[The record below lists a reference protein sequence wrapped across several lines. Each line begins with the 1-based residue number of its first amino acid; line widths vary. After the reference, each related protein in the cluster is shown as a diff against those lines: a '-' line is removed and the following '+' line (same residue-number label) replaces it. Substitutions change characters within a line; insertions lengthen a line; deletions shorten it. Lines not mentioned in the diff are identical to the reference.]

1 MSRKSCSIIIYGSIN
16 SSRYICRVRIVH
28 SFCVVHFEMLTAF
41 NYFLTNKS
49 YMPYSLLRWRWI
61 LFRVIRTQTPFEI
74 VDNIAQQWRRSGP
87 SSHQHRSTYHLP
99 DGLRPQQPLSLNT
112 KPTDCHA
119 APVESSIATY
129 SYAANIQANFVA
141 SYVCFL
147 KYAYSQQV
155 KGKQEESREEE
166 EKVAIRLSP
175 NEMPMKRADIELIL
189 ISYYDVM
196 S

>member
-16 SSRYICRVRIVH
+16 GSRYICRVRIVH

-112 KPTDCHA
+112 KSTDCHA
-119 APVESSIATY
+119 APVEPSIATY

-141 SYVCFL
+141 SYVRFWNMHIHN
-147 KYAYSQQV
+147 K
-155 KGKQEESREEE
+155 SRENR
-166 EKVAIRLSP
+166 KNPGRRKKKWPFDSLPMRCQWKGRILSWFWFHI
-175 NEMPMKRADIELIL
+175 MT
-189 ISYYDVM
+189 
-196 S
+196 